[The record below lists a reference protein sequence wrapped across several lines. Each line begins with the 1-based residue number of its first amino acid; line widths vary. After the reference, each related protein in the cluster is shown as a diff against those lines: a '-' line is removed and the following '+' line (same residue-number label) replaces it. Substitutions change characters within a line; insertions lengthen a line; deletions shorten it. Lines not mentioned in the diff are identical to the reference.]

1 VRRLTVPCGL
11 LLLLSGC
18 SSSSSPGPVGNVQP
32 IVVNAGPTHDYFNG
46 IFTDVIVCEPGNAA
60 VCQTITDILVD
71 TGSTGLRILSSA
83 LTLTLPQQAAANGSA
98 IAECAQFKD
107 GYTWGPVQTADIKLA
122 SEQASAVPIQVIGP
136 PAFAAVPTGCSSAGL
151 VAEDTLA
158 TLGAN
163 GILGIGLFR
172 QDCGIACSFAGSSNP
187 GLYYSCPA
195 SGCVPTTESLT
206 QQLQNPVWMF
216 AHDSNGVVIN
226 LPTVPPTGLLAV
238 SGSLVFGI
246 GTESNN
252 SLGAAKVLTTGADGT
267 IVAVFNGQSYPGSFI
282 DSGSNGL
289 YFLDAATS
297 GLALCSDAKS
307 FYCPSVSQT
316 LSATNRGANGVVA
329 PITFT
334 VASADSLSSLFSAFS
349 TIAGPNPGAF
359 DWGVPFFYG
368 RLVFTAIEGQITP
381 AGVGP
386 YWAY

>member
-1 VRRLTVPCGL
+1 
-11 LLLLSGC
+11 
-18 SSSSSPGPVGNVQP
+18 VQP

-46 IFTDVIVCEPGNAA
+46 IFTNVTVCQPGNDAA
-60 VCQTITDILVD
+60 CQTIGDILVD

-83 LTLTLPQQAAANGSA
+83 LTLSLPQQVAANGSS
-98 IAECAQFKD
+98 IGECAQFKD
-107 GYTWGPVQTADIKLA
+107 GVTWGAVQTADIKIA
-122 SEQASAVPIQVIGP
+122 GEQASAVPIQVIGAPALPTVP
-136 PAFAAVPTGCSSAGL
+136 PGCMSTGL
-151 VAEDTLA
+151 VAEDTLD

-163 GILGIGLFR
+163 GLLGIGLFR
-172 QDCGIACSFAGSSNP
+172 QDCGIACSFSGSSNP

-195 SGCVPTTESLT
+195 SGCVATSESLT

-216 AHDSNGVVIN
+216 SHDSNGVVIS
-226 LPTVPPTGLLAV
+226 LPAVPPTGLMAV

-246 GTESNN
+246 GTQSNN
-252 SLGAAKVLTTGADGT
+252 GLGAAKILTPTPDGT
-267 IVAVFNGQSYPGSFI
+267 FVALFNGQSYPESFI

-297 GLALCSDAKS
+297 GLTLCSDAKS
-307 FYCPSVSQT
+307 FYCPPVSQT
-316 LSATNRGANGVVA
+316 LSATNRGANGVLA

-334 VASADSLSSLFSAFS
+334 VANADSLSSLFSAFS

-368 RLVFTAIEGQITP
+368 RLVFTAIEGQSTP

-386 YWAY
+386 YFAY